1 MASHPDYYASAQAI
15 AAQLFERGEF
25 DWSREI
31 EDAIEGGSTATEI
44 LMRVRFV
51 LRRLLLS
58 GVASDSEAVAAD
70 SLIVQLHGV
79 LS

>member
-1 MASHPDYYASAQAI
+1 MASHPDFYASAQAI

-31 EDAIEGGSTATEI
+31 EEAVEGGSTTTEI

-58 GVASDSEAVAAD
+58 GVASESEAATAD
-70 SLIVQLHGV
+70 DLVIQLDGV